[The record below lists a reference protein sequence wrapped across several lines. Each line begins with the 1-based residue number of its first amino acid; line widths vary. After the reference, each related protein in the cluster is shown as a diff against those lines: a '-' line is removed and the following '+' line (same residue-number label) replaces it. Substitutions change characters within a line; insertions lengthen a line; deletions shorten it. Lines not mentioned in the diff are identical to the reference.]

1 LERQGFPNPVFP
13 DNDTR
18 MFKGYLFII
27 SAATCWGLIGIFSSL
42 AFSQGIGP
50 MEVAFWRAVLTWFLF
65 GTQAVI
71 KKETRIERKDFPLF
85 FIFGLLGISL
95 FYISYQFAVKTGGA
109 AFASVLLYTAPA
121 WVVAC
126 SFFIYKE
133 KLTLLKS
140 LAVVLVI
147 LGVFLI
153 SKTGGN
159 NQGNAPIGWIAI
171 VSGLAAGFSYSLY
184 YTIGKYFSTRY
195 SSANLFLWVL
205 PIGALGTLPFVTF
218 SHKSPMAWAALLA
231 IVFISTFLANYCYYQ
246 GLKYLEAGR
255 ASIVA
260 TCEPVVA
267 AVTAYFFLGEY
278 FTLMGYLGTGLILIA
293 VIATIYEQ

>member
-1 LERQGFPNPVFP
+1 MI
-13 DNDTR
+13 T
-18 MFKGYLFII
+18 GYLFII
-27 SAATCWGLIGIFSSL
+27 TAATCWGLIGIFSSL

-50 MEVAFWRAVLTWFLF
+50 MEVAFWRAILTWLLF
-65 GTQAVI
+65 GTQAI
-71 KKETRIERKDFPLF
+71 LKKETRMDKKDFPLF
-85 FIFGLLGISL
+85 FIFGILGISL
-95 FYISYQFAVKTGGA
+95 FYISYQFAVKTAGA

-126 SFFIYKE
+126 SYFIYKE
-133 KLTLLKS
+133 KLTLIKS
-140 LAVVLVI
+140 MAVVLVI

-159 NQGNAPIGWIAI
+159 TQDSAPIGWIAI
-171 VSGLAAGFSYSLY
+171 LSGLTAGFSYSLY
-184 YTIGKYFSTRY
+184 YTIGKYFSARY
-195 SSANLFLWVL
+195 SSANIFLWVL
-205 PIGALGTLPFVTF
+205 PIGALGILPFVTF
-218 SHKSPMAWAALLA
+218 SHKSPVAWAA
-231 IVFISTFLANYCYYQ
+231 IVSMALFSTFLANYCYYQ

-278 FTLMGYLGTGLILIA
+278 FTFMGYIGAGLILLA
-293 VIATIYEQ
+293 VIATIYER

>member
-1 LERQGFPNPVFP
+1 MI
-13 DNDTR
+13 T
-18 MFKGYLFII
+18 GYLFII
-27 SAATCWGLIGIFSSL
+27 TAATCWGLIGIFSSF

-50 MEVAFWRAVLTWFLF
+50 MEVAFWRAVLTWLLF
-65 GTQAVI
+65 GTQAI
-71 KKETRIERKDFPLF
+71 LKKETRMDKKDFPLF
-85 FIFGLLGISL
+85 FIFGILGISL
-95 FYISYQFAVKTGGA
+95 FYISYQFAVKTAGA

-126 SFFIYKE
+126 SYFIYKE
-133 KLTLLKS
+133 KLTLIKS
-140 LAVVLVI
+140 MAVVLVI

-159 NQGNAPIGWIAI
+159 TQASEPIGWIAI
-171 VSGLAAGFSYSLY
+171 LSGLTAGFSYSLY
-184 YTIGKYFSTRY
+184 YTIGKYFSARY
-195 SSANLFLWVL
+195 SSANIFLWVL
-205 PIGALGTLPFVTF
+205 PIGALGILPFVTF
-218 SHKSPMAWAALLA
+218 SHKSPVAWAA
-231 IVFISTFLANYCYYQ
+231 IVSMALFSTFLANYCYYQ

-278 FTLMGYLGTGLILIA
+278 FTFMGYIGAGLILLA
-293 VIATIYEQ
+293 VIVTIYER

>member
-1 LERQGFPNPVFP
+1 
-13 DNDTR
+13 
-18 MFKGYLFII
+18 MFTGYLFII
-27 SAATCWGLIGIFSSL
+27 TAATCWGLIGIFSSF

-50 MEVAFWRAVLTWFLF
+50 MEVAFWRAGLTWLLF
-65 GTQAVI
+65 GTQAII
-71 KKETRIERKDFPLF
+71 KKETRMDKKDVPLF
-85 FIFGLLGISL
+85 FIFGILGISL
-95 FYISYQFAVKTGGA
+95 FYISYQFAVKTAGA

-126 SFFIYKE
+126 SYFIYKE
-133 KLTLLKS
+133 KLTLLKT

-159 NQGNAPIGWIAI
+159 TQDSSPIGWIAI
-171 VSGLAAGFSYSLY
+171 LSGLTAGFSYSLY
-184 YTIGKYFSTRY
+184 YTIGKYFSARY
-195 SSANLFLWVL
+195 SSANIFLWVL
-205 PIGALGTLPFVTF
+205 PIGALGILPFVTF
-218 SHKSPMAWAALLA
+218 SYKSPVAWAA
-231 IVFISTFLANYCYYQ
+231 IVAMAFISTFLANYCYYQ

-267 AVTAYFFLGEY
+267 AITAYVFLGEY
-278 FTLMGYLGTGLILIA
+278 FTIMGYIGAGLILVA
-293 VIATIYEQ
+293 VIATIYDD

>member
-1 LERQGFPNPVFP
+1 
-13 DNDTR
+13 
-18 MFKGYLFII
+18 MFTGYLFII
-27 SAATCWGLIGIFSSL
+27 TAATCWGLIGIFSSF

-50 MEVAFWRAVLTWFLF
+50 MEVAFWRAILTWLLF
-65 GTQAVI
+65 GTQAII
-71 KKETRIERKDFPLF
+71 KKETRMDKKDFPLF
-85 FIFGLLGISL
+85 FIFGILGISL
-95 FYISYQFAVKTGGA
+95 FYISYQFAVKTAGA

-121 WVVAC
+121 WVVVC
-126 SFFIYKE
+126 SYFIYKE
-133 KLTLLKS
+133 RVTFLKS

-159 NQGNAPIGWIAI
+159 TQGIAPIGWIAI
-171 VSGLAAGFSYSLY
+171 LSGLTAGFSYSLY
-184 YTIGKYFSTRY
+184 YTIGKYFSARY
-195 SSANLFLWVL
+195 SSANIFLWVL
-205 PIGALGTLPFVTF
+205 PIGALGILPFVTF
-218 SHKSPMAWAALLA
+218 SHKSPVAWAA
-231 IVFISTFLANYCYYQ
+231 IVAMALFSTFLANYCYYQ

-278 FTLMGYLGTGLILIA
+278 FTFMGYIGAGLILLA
-293 VIATIYEQ
+293 VIATIYER